1 MRYTSHELFVGALE
15 NATNCTSD
23 TGEQEI
29 WPKFMLMV
37 LLQGAQRFVIDGVD
51 FRLDAGRGDACAP
64 LVFLLNVALHG
75 KLRFLDDSDVPLRK
89 VMISAPLPWLERQF
103 ETQDGMRASAL
114 RGFFREHLAHF
125 SFEPGQHI
133 LQLAH
138 KIMYPPPA
146 LEGELSALYLKA
158 QALDIMWQ
166 SCLTM
171 VAEREGRRQAPALM
185 SLRHYERIRDFIM
198 ANLDRELTIDLI
210 AREAGSSA
218 STVQRRF
225 KEHFGTTVFDFI
237 RRERLEAARAAL
249 ASDGIPVSHAAH
261 LAGYNNISSFT
272 TAFRKAYGVTPKRV
286 RV

>member
-1 MRYTSHELFVGALE
+1 MQYTPHELFVGALE
-15 NATNCTSD
+15 NATNCTTD
-23 TGEQEI
+23 TSEQEI

-37 LLQGAQRFVIDGVD
+37 LLQGAQRFVIDGVP
-51 FRLDAGRGDACAP
+51 FRLDAGREDASSP
-64 LVFLLNVALHG
+64 LVFMLNVARHS
-75 KLRFLDDSDVPLRK
+75 KLRFFDDSDVPLRK
-89 VMISAPLPWLERQF
+89 VMISAPLPWLKRLL
-103 ETQDGMRASAL
+103 ETQDDARASVL
-114 RGFFREHLAHF
+114 RGFFSEHLAHF

-133 LQLAH
+133 LQLAQ
-138 KIMYPPPA
+138 KIMNPPPV
-146 LEGELSALYLKA
+146 LEGELSSLYLNA
-158 QALDIMWQ
+158 HALDIMWQ

-171 VAEREGRRQAPALM
+171 VADREGRRQAPTLM
-185 SLRHYERIRDFIM
+185 SLRHYERVRDFIV

-218 STVQRRF
+218 STVQRHF
-225 KEHFGTTVFDFI
+225 KEHFGITIFDFI

-272 TAFRKAYGVTPKRV
+272 TAFRKAYGVTPKQV

>member
-64 LVFLLNVALHG
+64 LVFLLNVARHG

-171 VAEREGRRQAPALM
+171 VADREGRRQAPTLM
-185 SLRHYERIRDFIM
+185 SLRHYERVRDFIV
-198 ANLDRELTIDLI
+198 ANLDRELTIAMI
-210 AREAGSSA
+210 AREAGASA
-218 STVQRRF
+218 STVQRQF
-225 KEHFGTTVFDFI
+225 KEHFGITIFDFI
-237 RRERLEAARAAL
+237 RQERLEAARAAL
-249 ASDGIPVSHAAH
+249 ASEGIPISHAAH

-272 TAFRKAYGVTPKRV
+272 TAFRRAYGVTPSRV
-286 RV
+286 RI